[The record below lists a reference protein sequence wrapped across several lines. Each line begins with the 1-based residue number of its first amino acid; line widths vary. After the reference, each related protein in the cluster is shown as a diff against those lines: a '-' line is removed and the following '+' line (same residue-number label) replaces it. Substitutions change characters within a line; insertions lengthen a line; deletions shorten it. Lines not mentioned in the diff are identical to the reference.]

1 MSARIFILLFL
12 AVSFVSAISAQVP
25 TPPDLHVKLS
35 LSENKTAYRI
45 GEPIKLVLEFSA
57 DREGYVIEVT
67 PDRDRPTSDTFIV
80 SPETGV
86 AHWLDDLNDNYR
98 IPRDV
103 KSEEPLRS
111 ATKKVEIIVN
121 DTLRFDNPG
130 RYTISVNTRRVRQQ
144 REYLLLSTNSIAIEL
159 QAMSEADEAKE
170 VKRISEL
177 LDTKRDFD
185 TSDEMSR
192 QLKYLTGEPS
202 TREKVRRFLLPDQPN
217 GNYSANIAYG
227 LFVARDRGL
236 VLKLLE
242 AAFRDPN
249 VPVTWHLLQFTTRMK
264 MLMTYGVTP
273 RPVTVNGLLQPVDD
287 TRNREIQAGYLV
299 DLAASLPKR
308 TGRNQTTTA
317 LTIFTLWPRNQQ
329 PDSPALRE
337 AGRTLLQQFDL
348 LSPDAQAYLLRMTD
362 QFRDPSLIPSLKKM
376 LATTGTFATS
386 VHEAAL
392 RRLIEMAPDEARSYV
407 IAEIRD
413 PSSVVDPKVLG
424 ALKDESLPE
433 VDAALLEQIR
443 RLAPSA
449 QPRDGVVL
457 KGKTALLVRFATDS
471 IYREL
476 MQLYRELGTSL
487 ARDGRPG
494 LLAYFA
500 KHNESEAIPLIE
512 QAVAELKPGEDPRL
526 LAELTALYYSDAIGI
541 IVKKLL
547 ETDDVAMVSQ
557 AAYLIGEHGSA
568 SDQKLLEARLKRWR
582 DQWRNRAAEADAQQ
596 QGRIERELVS
606 ALIRG
611 KAWQLPPE
619 RARELQLSC
628 ITQLCKESNLV
639 P

>member
-1 MSARIFILLFL
+1 MIARLFMLLLL
-12 AVSFVSAISAQVP
+12 AVSFVSATRGQVP

-35 LSENKTAYRI
+35 LAENKTVYRI
-45 GEPIKLVLEFSA
+45 GEPIKLVLEFSVGR
-57 DREGYVIEVT
+57 DGYILEST
-67 PDRDRPTSDTFIV
+67 PDRLTSDTVIV

-86 AHWLDDLNDNYR
+86 VHWLDELNDNYR

-103 KSEEPLRS
+103 KSEDALTS
-111 ATKKVEIIVN
+111 APRKVELIVN

-144 REYLLLSTNSIAIEL
+144 REYLLLATNPITIEL
-159 QAMSEADEAKE
+159 QAMSEAEEAKE
-170 VKRISEL
+170 VERLSEL

-185 TSDEMSR
+185 TSEAMSK

-202 TREKVRRFLLPDQPN
+202 TREKVRRFLLPEQRN

-249 VPVTWHLLQFTTRMK
+249 VAVTWHLLQFTTRLK
-264 MLMTYGVTP
+264 MLMTYGVTQ
-273 RPVTVNGLLQPVDD
+273 RPITVNGLLQPVDD
-287 TRNREIQAGYLV
+287 SRNREIQAGYLV

-308 TGRNQTTTA
+308 TGSNQTTTA
-317 LTIFTLWPRNQQ
+317 MTIFTLWPRNRQ

-337 AGRTLLQQFDL
+337 AGRTLLQQFDV
-348 LSPDAQAYLLRMTD
+348 LSPDVQAYLLRMPD
-362 QFRDPSLIPSLKKM
+362 QFRDPALIPSLKKM
-376 LATTGTFATS
+376 LTTTGMFATS

-392 RRLIEMAPDEARSYV
+392 RRLIEMAPNEARSYV
-407 IAEIRD
+407 VAEIRD
-413 PSSVVDPKVLG
+413 PASVVDPKLLG
-424 ALKDESLPE
+424 ALKDDSLPE
-433 VDAALLEQIR
+433 IDVSLLEQIR

-449 QPRDGVVL
+449 QPRDSVIL
-457 KGKTALLVRFATDS
+457 KVKTALLVRFATES

-476 MQLYRELGTSL
+476 MQLYRNLGTSL
-487 ARDGRPG
+487 ARDGRAG
-494 LLAYFA
+494 LLAYFV

-512 QAVAELKPGEDPRL
+512 QALTQLEPREDPRVL
-526 LAELTALYYSDAIGI
+526 SELTALYYSDAIG
-541 IVKKLL
+541 VVLKKLL
-547 ETDDVAMVSQ
+547 ETDDVALVSH

-568 SDQKLLEARLKRWR
+568 SDQKLLEASLNRWR
-582 DQWRNRAAEADAQQ
+582 NQWRNRVAEADAQQ
-596 QGRIERELVS
+596 QGRIERELIS

-611 KAWQLPPE
+611 KAWNVSPE

-628 ITQLCKESNLV
+628 ITQLCKESNVV
-639 P
+639 PR